1 MLIAIDFMSLVL
13 WNKPLFSA
21 LSSLE
26 LRTSLTSSSRSTP
39 FEQNS
44 SFWSLTMDNERKT
57 KKKKERQL
65 PEKKTALPLEEE
77 DIEDLFSEK
86 EVKKIRQSL
95 LQWYDKNQRKLPWR
109 ERSESDKEE
118 EKEKRAYGVWVS
130 EVMLQQTRVQTV
142 IDYYNRW
149 MTKWPTIHHLAKAS
163 LEVPKMFLFLIFKL
177 HFCL

>member
-1 MLIAIDFMSLVL
+1 MLITNDFMSLGP
-13 WNKPLFSA
+13 WNKSLFSA
-21 LSSLE
+21 LSSPE
-26 LRTSLTSSSRSTP
+26 LRASLNSSSRSTP

-44 SFWSLTMDNERKT
+44 SFQSLTMDNERKT

-65 PEKKTALPLEEE
+65 SEKKTALPLEEE

-95 LQWYDKNQRKLPWR
+95 LQWYDENQRELPWR

-177 HFCL
+177 LFCL

>member
-1 MLIAIDFMSLVL
+1 
-13 WNKPLFSA
+13 
-21 LSSLE
+21 
-26 LRTSLTSSSRSTP
+26 
-39 FEQNS
+39 
-44 SFWSLTMDNERKT
+44 MDNERKT

-95 LQWYDKNQRKLPWR
+95 LQWYDKNQRELPWR

-177 HFCL
+177 LFCL